1 MSTSIEPYRGREQSY
16 IKHQFLTQYLKS
28 AAYKIL
34 QGRSKVFNFVD
45 AFAGPWMIRE
55 DDYTDTSFDQAI
67 RTLEGVRVTL
77 GSHGIS
83 GLKMRFCFCEKND
96 DSVAR
101 LREYANQHSSYDIR
115 VFPGKFESNL
125 DKIQDF
131 CKNGFTFTFI
141 DPTGWNIDSGPI
153 FDFLKEQRGEFL
165 FNFMADAI
173 NRHAECDI
181 VYESFGRF
189 LASPEWKADFDAEP
203 AFLSNEERVLR
214 VLKRKIRESG
224 AAMYVPDF
232 PILNPYKNRIKMRL
246 LLGTFNEM
254 GVSVFR
260 DVQFNVEQLEIK
272 TRDRI
277 KEDQQGYK
285 SLFDADE
292 VAAIKQKLAG
302 VGCPQYV
309 EMAKTKITHLLS
321 CRTHMRYKELSTAIL
336 EDVSIKMTQLNGV
349 MNEMKIAGTISFEL
363 PPRKRV
369 PRADTVIQWNPSL

>member
-1 MSTSIEPYRGREQSY
+1 
-16 IKHQFLTQYLKS
+16 
-28 AAYKIL
+28 
-34 QGRSKVFNFVD
+34 
-45 AFAGPWMIRE
+45 MIRE
-55 DDYTDTSFDQAI
+55 DDYSDTSFDQAI

-77 GSHGIS
+77 GNHGIT
-83 GLKMRFCFCEKND
+83 GLKMRFCFCEKSD
-96 DSVAR
+96 DAVAK
-101 LREYANQHSSYDIR
+101 LREYADQHPNFDIR

-125 DKIQDF
+125 DKIREF

-141 DPTGWNIDSGPI
+141 DPTGWNIDCGPI
-153 FDFLKEQRGEFL
+153 LDFLMEQKGEFL

-173 NRHAECDI
+173 NRHAGYDI
-181 VYESFGRF
+181 VSESFGRF
-189 LASPEWKADFDAEP
+189 LASPDWKTDFDAEP
-203 AFLSNEERVLR
+203 EFLSNEERVLR

-246 LLGTFNEM
+246 LLGTFNEV

-277 KEDQQGYK
+277 QEDQQGCK

-302 VGCPQYV
+302 VGCPRYV
-309 EMAKTKITHLLS
+309 EMAKKKIVQLLS
-321 CRTHMRYKELSTAIL
+321 CRSNVHYKELSTAIL
-336 EDVSIKMTQLNGV
+336 EDVPIKMTQLNGV
-349 MNEMKIAGTISFEL
+349 MKEIKIAGMISYKL

-369 PRADTVIQWNPSL
+369 PQAETVIQLVTP